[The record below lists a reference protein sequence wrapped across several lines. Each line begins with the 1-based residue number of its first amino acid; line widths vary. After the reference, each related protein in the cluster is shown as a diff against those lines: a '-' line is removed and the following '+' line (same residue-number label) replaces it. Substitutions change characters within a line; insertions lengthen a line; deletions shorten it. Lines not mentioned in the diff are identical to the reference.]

1 MHEYTVKRSKLIYLC
16 AVVKNLL
23 KRYFHLGTHL
33 AASHLHRSII
43 LANQFALIVFLLTIF
58 LITFLIAIIGITPG
72 ILRITISFLI
82 YPLIPLLQ
90 YYGYNKAGRLLASC
104 FVPVFIIILMSFSS
118 AQSAPLIHTA
128 SYFPP
133 RILAMATCI
142 LPMLVFDTLRE
153 KKWITLSLTICA
165 VCVLGYDFLLQ
176 LMGREVEFYSRRD
189 LFLYYNL
196 VFGIHFVTLTT
207 SAFLMKRMT
216 DKKDDENIR
225 LMSELH
231 EKNKKLESALHNQES
246 LIQEITTQSA
256 QLRTNQEKLQD
267 AYQLIEKQ
275 KEELRKH
282 NEHLEE
288 LVKLKSQE
296 LLMANDELSK
306 YNSELRQFSYTLSHN
321 LRAPLA
327 RLIGLTNLLNR
338 DQNGLSEEQRYLLRL
353 VEKSTADL
361 DSIIRDLNKII
372 DLRNAIYGMKEKVD
386 LLQEVTRILL
396 TLKEQ
401 FPADAQIETDFT
413 QAPFVYGIR
422 PMINSV
428 LYNLISNAIKY
439 RAHTRPLK
447 LTLKSQMNGD
457 AVLVTISDNGLGI
470 NLDQFG
476 KDLFSMY
483 KRFHTHTEGKGLGLY
498 LVKTQMELMGGSIS
512 VESKLNT
519 GTTFT
524 LNFKKPAEIE
534 GQICDDN
541 EYGRIYYNARLNLC
555 GIIWKRQPTSEAYRK
570 IFEKSLEILRLYN
583 TPFWISD
590 LREQGRVPSED
601 QIWMLTTILPDAV
614 NNGLSYVAVI
624 FDPEQHNEDYL
635 KRIDENL
642 HNAGVKVKFFQSKN
656 EAEAWLESVLE
667 SQAVRLD

>member
-1 MHEYTVKRSKLIYLC
+1 MHLINQL
-16 AVVKNLL
+16 
-23 KRYFHLGTHL
+23 FHLGTQK
-33 AASHLHRSII
+33 ADNHLHRSII
-43 LANQFALIVFLLTIF
+43 LANQFALIVFLLTIV
-58 LITFLIAIIGITPG
+58 LITFLIAISGITPG
-72 ILRITISFLI
+72 ILRIGISFFF

-118 AQSAPLIHTA
+118 ARSTPLIHTA

-176 LMGREVEFYSRRD
+176 LIGHEVEFYSRRD

-196 VFGIHFVTLTT
+196 VFGIHFVTLTA
-207 SAFLMKRMT
+207 SAFLMKRLT

-246 LIQEITTQSA
+246 LIKEITNQSEE
-256 QLRTNQEKLQD
+256 LRTNQEKLQD

-288 LVKLKSQE
+288 LVKQKSQE

-306 YNSELRQFSYTLSHN
+306 HNSELRQFSYTLSHN
-321 LRAPLA
+321 LRGPVA
-327 RLIGLTNLLNR
+327 RLIGLTNLLSR
-338 DQNGLSEEQRYLLRL
+338 DQSGLSEEQRYLLRL
-353 VEKSTADL
+353 LKNSTTDL
-361 DSIIRDLNKII
+361 DTIIRDLNKII
-372 DLRNAIYGMKEKVD
+372 DLRNAIYGIKEKVD

-401 FPADAQIETDFT
+401 FPADAQIETDFAK
-413 QAPFVYGIR
+413 APFVYGIR

-447 LTLKSQMNGD
+447 LILKSQMNGD

-519 GTTFT
+519 GTTFI
-524 LNFKKPAEIE
+524 LNFKKPAEVE

-555 GIIWKRQPTSEAYRK
+555 GIIWKQQPTSEAYRK

-590 LREQGRVPSED
+590 LRKQGRVPSED

-624 FDPEQHNEDYL
+624 FDPKQHNEDYL

-656 EAEAWLESVLE
+656 EAEAWLESIQE
-667 SQAVRLD
+667 SATIKLD